1 MRLIRASMI
10 EVLASD
16 YIRTARAKGLPGW
29 QVIGK
34 HALRNALVPVVA
46 LAAVQLGFL
55 LGGSVVIETI
65 FAIDGLG
72 YLAYRSDHAEGFPG
86 HSGRRAAAVGH
97 LCAADPAV
105 RSGQRLARSAHQ
117 GREMALPITADLTAR
132 QLLLR
137 RMRGNMAFLIGF
149 GILLAIIVLSRWLP
163 ADRPYDPYA
172 QDLLARN
179 RPPIWYA
186 KGDWLHPLGTDKLG
200 RDYLSRLIYGARISL
215 LIGVSV
221 IIISGLI
228 GTSMGLPPAISAA
241 GSICVTFLVTTRLSM
256 PVILVALAVVAF
268 IGGSLTVVIL
278 VLGLL
283 KWDRFA
289 VVMRSTTQ
297 QVRSLDY
304 IAAAEAAGASTSRI
318 IVREVLP
325 NVMPHLIVVATLEAA
340 SAILLEAALSFL
352 GLGVQPPL
360 PSWGLM
366 ISEAKNYMFFSFWLI
381 AIPGS
386 ALALLIFAIN
396 LAGDGLRDV
405 LTPSER

>member
-1 MRLIRASMI
+1 
-10 EVLASD
+10 
-16 YIRTARAKGLPGW
+16 
-29 QVIGK
+29 
-34 HALRNALVPVVA
+34 
-46 LAAVQLGFL
+46 
-55 LGGSVVIETI
+55 
-65 FAIDGLG
+65 
-72 YLAYRSDHAEGFPG
+72 
-86 HSGRRAAAVGH
+86 
-97 LCAADPAV
+97 
-105 RSGQRLARSAHQ
+105 
-117 GREMALPITADLTAR
+117 MALPLTADLTSR

-137 RMRGNMAFLIGF
+137 RMRGNPAFLIGF
-149 GILLAIIVLSRWLP
+149 GILLAITIVALAAPVL
-163 ADRPYDPYA
+163 APYDPYA

-179 RPPIWYA
+179 RPPFWYA
-186 KGDWLHPLGTDKLG
+186 KGDWLHPLGTDQLG

-228 GTSMGLPPAISAA
+228 GTSMGLAA
-241 GSICVTFLVTTRLSM
+241 GYFGGWVDMLVTFLVTTRLSM

-304 IAAAEAAGASTSRI
+304 IAAAEAAGASTGRI
-318 IVREVLP
+318 IVSEVLP
-325 NVMPHLIVVATLEAA
+325 NVLPHLIVVATLEAA